1 MGKEAVI
8 ALAAAHGLLEAIAGA
23 GRNPDSVLKKVGLDR
38 SSFSHSEG
46 FIAVSLF
53 TQILEEAASLT
64 GDPCFGLHFG
74 ERYNPKN
81 IGPLAYVV
89 LNSPTIAA
97 AIENAAR
104 YLKIHN
110 GAAKASLII
119 ENDRAC
125 LRFSPNELLIHGSRQ
140 HSEYAMAVALRTMR
154 ASWSEANGRHWR
166 FTSRMNSKL
175 PRRSITASFVR
186 RFYSV
191 VQPML
196 SLRNVNS

>member
-1 MGKEAVI
+1 
-8 ALAAAHGLLEAIAGA
+8 
-23 GRNPDSVLKKVGLDR
+23 
-38 SSFSHSEG
+38 
-46 FIAVSLF
+46 
-53 TQILEEAASLT
+53 LEEAASLT

-119 ENDRAC
+119 EIDRAC

-140 HSEYAMAVALRTMR
+140 HSEYAMVVALFDGKQNEVDSAEAPTVTCQTMAR
-154 ASWSEANGRHWR
+154 CRKDFG
-166 FTSRMNSKL
+166 TSKSGN
-175 PRRSITASFVR
+175 A
-186 RFYSV
+186 
-191 VQPML
+191 
-196 SLRNVNS
+196 